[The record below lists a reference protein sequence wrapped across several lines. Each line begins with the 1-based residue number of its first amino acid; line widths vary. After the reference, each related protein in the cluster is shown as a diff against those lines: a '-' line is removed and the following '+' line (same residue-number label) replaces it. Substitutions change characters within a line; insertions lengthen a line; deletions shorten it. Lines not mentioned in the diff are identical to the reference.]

1 MADTTTPNY
10 GLIKPEVGGS
20 IDTWGNKLNGNSDS
34 LDDILIA
41 KPNVDGSLEVT
52 GLQLFTAGL
61 VIGDYAIVPDGP
73 DLLFSAW
80 TESGGVGAAL
90 AKLEP
95 DGTLTARDVVADP
108 SLA

>member
-1 MADTTTPNY
+1 MVDTTTTNY

-20 IDTWGNKLNGNSDS
+20 VDTWGNKLNGNSDS
-34 LDDILIA
+34 LDTILIG
-41 KPNVDGSLEVT
+41 KPDLDGGLEVT
-52 GLQLFTAGL
+52 GLQVFSAGV
-61 VIGDYAIVPDGP
+61 VIGDFAIVPDGP
-73 DLLFSAW
+73 DLLFSAY
-80 TESGGVGAAL
+80 SMGSVGATL

>member
-20 IDTWGNKLNGNSDS
+20 FDTWGNKLNGNSDA
-34 LDDILIA
+34 LDTILEA
-41 KPNVDGSLEVT
+41 KPDRDGGLEVT
-52 GLQLFTAGL
+52 GLQVFSAGL
-61 VIGDYAIVPDGP
+61 VIGDFAITPDGP

-80 TESGGVGAAL
+80 TEGGGVGAAL

-95 DGTLTARDVVADP
+95 SGTLTARDVVADP